1 MDVDD
6 GRDETRFAPS
16 LFVAFCWHLGVITL
30 LLGLIFLFTELGACV
45 GVSGDCLSAGAAT
58 SAFLDA
64 FAVPVGLGLL
74 IGTPVII
81 GNLYRYS
88 RSAAEAG
95 RWSALLSQIIA
106 VAMVVVWV
114 ALFQ

>member
-1 MDVDD
+1 MGVDD
-6 GRDETRFAPS
+6 GTDRTRFAPS
-16 LFVAFCWHLGVITL
+16 LVIAFAWHLAMIAAL
-30 LLGLIFLFTELGACV
+30 LALVFVFAETGTCIRVVDE
-45 GVSGDCLSAGAAT
+45 CLSPEAAAA
-58 SAFLDA
+58 AFVDA

-74 IGTPVII
+74 VGTPVII
-81 GNLYRYS
+81 NGLYRYA

-106 VAMVVVWV
+106 VALVIVWV

>member
-1 MDVDD
+1 MGVDD

-16 LFVAFCWHLGVITL
+16 LFIAFCWHLGILSL
-30 LLGLIFLFTELGACV
+30 LLALIFVVTELGGCL
-45 GVSGDCLSAGAAT
+45 GVAGDCLSAGAAT

-64 FAVPVGLGLL
+64 YAVPVALGLFV
-74 IGTPVII
+74 GTPVII

-106 VAMVVVWV
+106 VALVVVWV
-114 ALFQ
+114 ALFS